1 MAQKSSPYAIRVGY
15 NQLWK
20 DYFFPS
26 NQKEQSSFLRENK
39 LIRDYLYK
47 VFPDIAQLKIERNQ
61 NKIFVYLSIPEV
73 SLVLGEN
80 QENLKKVVKKI
91 NLLINN
97 DKVAVQLNLIE
108 VKKVYSCA
116 QTIAN
121 LVASQLKK
129 RLPFRLVLRNINSK
143 LVMEKE
149 VKGAKIKISGRLDGA
164 EIARSENINYGKMPL
179 STIDSNIDIGRQE
192 VITTYGK
199 IGIKVLIYKGKLWQ
213 RKNLN

>member
-1 MAQKSSPYAIRVGY
+1 
-15 NQLWK
+15 
-20 DYFFPS
+20 
-26 NQKEQSSFLRENK
+26 
-39 LIRDYLYK
+39 
-47 VFPDIAQLKIERNQ
+47 
-61 NKIFVYLSIPEV
+61 
-73 SLVLGEN
+73 LVLGEN
-80 QENLKKVVKKI
+80 QENLNKVVKKI
-91 NLLINN
+91 NSLINN

-108 VKKVYSCA
+108 VKKLYSCA

-129 RLPFRLVLRNINSK
+129 RLPFRLVLRNMTSK

-164 EIARSENINYGKMPL
+164 KIARTESINYGKMPL

-199 IGIKVLIYKGKLWQ
+199 IGIKALIYKGKLWQ